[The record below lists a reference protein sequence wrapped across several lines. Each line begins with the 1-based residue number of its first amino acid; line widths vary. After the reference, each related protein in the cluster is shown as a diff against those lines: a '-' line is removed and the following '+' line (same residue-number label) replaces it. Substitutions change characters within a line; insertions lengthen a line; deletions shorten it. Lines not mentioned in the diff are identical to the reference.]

1 MSNHRRHRRHYTNFI
16 LNQYDT
22 IENTEDEQQ
31 LQTAITAS
39 AELATEDT
47 LEDAIGHMSG
57 LTNIPNMRL
66 LLLALL
72 GLDDILASGQLGDV
86 ELAELRA
93 VQGRLRERFESA
105 DAYGVEETNDYK
117 EAMYLITHVYS
128 FLEYKVYDVLL
139 AMHTR
144 MCEEEAEAEE
154 LERAIRV
161 AREEA
166 EERERREAEEA
177 LRLAEEALRLAEEAK
192 KPRVPTAEER
202 RAIAA
207 ARLARFGGTGQ

>member
-1 MSNHRRHRRHYTNFI
+1 MSNRQARNRRYTNFI
-16 LNQYDT
+16 RDT
-22 IENTEDEQQ
+22 NDDNQ
-31 LQTAITAS
+31 LQNAITAS
-39 AELATEDT
+39 SELATEDT
-47 LEDAIGHMSG
+47 LEDAMGHMSG
-57 LTNIPNMRL
+57 LAGVPAMRL
-66 LLLALL
+66 LLLAVL

-105 DAYGVEETNDYK
+105 DADGVEETNDYK

-128 FLEYKVYDVLL
+128 FLEYKVYDLL
-139 AMHTR
+139 VAMHTR

-154 LERAIRV
+154 LERTIRV

-177 LRLAEEALRLAEEAK
+177 LRLAEEAS

-207 ARLARFGGTGQ
+207 ARLARFGGGGSS